1 MYKEAP
7 NRSTTRKPNKK
18 DGRKRSGR
26 IGPSDGGPR
35 FPAASSTNAPTKAPR
50 KKKDGPDSVR
60 MMGYMARR
68 GS

>member
-1 MYKEAP
+1 MARP
-7 NRSTTRKPNKK
+7 GQGRSKPSKQV
-18 DGRKRSGR
+18 
-26 IGPSDGGPR
+26 R
-35 FPAASSTNAPTKAPR
+35 FPAANSVNAPTRAPR